1 MLHRT
6 HVMLALASAALLS
19 ACAKGQDSAQQ
30 PADSTARNLA
40 LAPTG
45 GQMSGSDRPK
55 TGATAN
61 KPAAPALKPVAP
73 SVPLTVTAPAGT
85 FLDAAVNDTITTQT
99 AKAGDTFTATVVAN
113 VMGPNG
119 TIVIPQAAQV
129 NGKIEDV
136 QNEALTLS
144 VGSVTIRG
152 VDYVLAARID
162 SLETVKQSKAIGGHD
177 IARVGI
183 GAAAGAILGRVIGGN
198 TKGAVI
204 GGVVGAGA
212 GTVVAAKTHGS
223 WVILPKGAHINFTL
237 TAPISVKR

>member
-1 MLHRT
+1 MPQRMRLI
-6 HVMLALASAALLS
+6 VALASAAVLG

-40 LAPTG
+40 LAPSG

-55 TGATAN
+55 TSAPAN
-61 KPAAPALKPVAP
+61 KPVPQAPKPVAP
-73 SVPLTVTAPAGT
+73 SVPLNVTAPAGT

-113 VMGPNG
+113 VLGPNG
-119 TIVIPQAAQV
+119 AIVIPQAAQV
-129 NGKIEDV
+129 NGKVEDV
-136 QNEALTLS
+136 QNETLTLS
-144 VGSVTIRG
+144 VASVTIRG
-152 VDYVLAARID
+152 VDYVLSAKID

-223 WVILPKGAHINFTL
+223 WVVLPKGAHVNFTL
-237 TAPISVKR
+237 TAPLSVKR